1 MYSSLIGF
9 FGVPPLL
16 QLLLF
21 FREVMHGANIPTAF
35 WNSHQKLLL
44 GVIGT
49 SICSHASFV
58 SFIATLTCLTMR

>member
-1 MYSSLIGF
+1 MYSALIGF

-21 FREVMHGANIPTAF
+21 FREAMHGASIPTAF

-49 SICSHASFV
+49 SICTQASFV
-58 SFIATLTCLTMR
+58 SLLTTLTCLTMR